1 MMLQF
6 RWHYKTLLFLLFS
19 AGSTII
25 FHSCLK
31 SDKPGIPPEVVEVIQ
46 QTGFNR
52 IELTKTIGNYL
63 PPEDSLKLKAAYFL
77 ISNMPRQYSI
87 DFSLKDSLGNEIT
100 YNPQTISNEDE
111 FLSYWQNLEDQ
122 LGELSFEVEKFT
134 LDRDTIDSE
143 TLIETIDL
151 ALESRSNTWS
161 QDYSFDDFLV
171 GVLPYRIGNEHIEQW
186 RPFLKNWFLPL
197 IPDKIKHNPQE
208 VAHWVNNYIND
219 NFRFDIRYIKKS
231 EVQPILSMFATKG
244 GNYQDLSYLKVKA
257 LRSLGIP
264 AYLDYIPYF
273 ADSTYS
279 YYFASFLNPEHK
291 VEMLPHK
298 GHELL
303 LMQTIQIPKI
313 YRRTFLELKSGL
325 FAQKNIEKTTP
336 PFLGHFHYEDV
347 TSAYLEVEN
356 IIFNGKCSDS
366 LVYLTVFNDKKWR
379 AIDWA
384 VCKNEQAIF
393 QSVSKPDNYR
403 FAFLPDSSKTLQ
415 LLTENTSLQIRS
427 LK

>member
-1 MMLQF
+1 MF
-6 RWHYKTLLFLLFS
+6 RYRRHYKTLLLLLFS
-19 AGSTII
+19 AGSIII

-31 SDKPGIPPEVVEVIQ
+31 SDKPGIPQEVVEVIQ

-63 PPEDSLKLKAAYFL
+63 RPEDSLKLKAAYFL

-87 DFSLKDSLGNEIT
+87 DFSLKDSLGNEIS
-100 YNPQTISNEDE
+100 YNPQTISTEDE
-111 FLSYWQNLEDQ
+111 FLSYWDNLEDQ
-122 LGELSFEVEKFT
+122 LGGVSFEAEKFT
-134 LDRDTIDSE
+134 LDRDTIEAE
-143 TLIETIDL
+143 TLIETINL
-151 ALESRSNTWS
+151 AIETRSYPWS
-161 QDYSFDDFLV
+161 LNYSFDDFLI

-186 RPFLKNWFLPL
+186 RPFLKDWFLPL
-197 IPDKIKHNPQE
+197 LPEKIKHDPRE

-231 EVQPILSMFATKG
+231 EVQPIRSMFAAKA
-244 GNYQDLSYLKVKA
+244 GNYQDLSYLKVNV

-264 AYLDYIPYF
+264 SYLNYIPYF

-279 YYFASFLNPEHK
+279 YYFVSFLNTEHK
-291 VEMLPHK
+291 YEVLPHK

-303 LMQTIQIPKI
+303 LEQTNRIPKI
-313 YRRTFLELKSGL
+313 YRRTILEMKTGL

-336 PFLGHFHYEDV
+336 PFLGHYHYEDV
-347 TSAYLEVEN
+347 TSMYLGVEN
-356 IIFNGKCSDS
+356 ITFNGECYDS

-384 VCKNEQAIF
+384 ICKNDQAIF

-415 LLTENTSLQIRS
+415 FLIEDTPIQLPVT
-427 LK
+427 K